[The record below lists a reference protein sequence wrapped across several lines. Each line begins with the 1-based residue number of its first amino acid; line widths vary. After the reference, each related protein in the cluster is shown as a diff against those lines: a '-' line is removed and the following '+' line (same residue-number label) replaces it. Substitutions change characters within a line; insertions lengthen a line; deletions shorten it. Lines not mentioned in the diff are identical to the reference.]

1 MMPLADVFAPDVNFV
16 PARGVYP
23 TANGGTTASAAGS
36 LNQNTN
42 VSVITSDDSGTSSNV
57 TTMAGTPGAAGG
69 GKGLVWWVGILAL
82 LLLTVFISRKAGGP
96 EDFRNIRPT
105 FYNFLA
111 ITLTAVVGIVG
122 LKVIFGKYRVSGLS
136 DVILSV

>member
-1 MMPLADVFAPDVNFV
+1 MMPMADVFAPDVNFV
-16 PARGVYP
+16 SARGVYP
-23 TANGGTTASAAGS
+23 TASGGTVASAAGS

-42 VSVITSDDSGTSSNV
+42 VSVSTVDEGGQSASV
-57 TTMAGTPGAAGG
+57 TTMAGTPGVGG
-69 GKGLVWWVGILAL
+69 GSKGLLWWVGVL
-82 LLLTVFISRKAGGP
+82 LLLLATVFIGRKAGGP